1 MIPIRHATWIAVG
14 GSCSYDHEEPP
25 GRLRRTGDRRFFSV
39 LRSQL
44 YGVDPVDPLTLAS
57 VVLVPG
63 ASAAVASWLP
73 ARRGASLDPATALR
87 GD

>member
-1 MIPIRHATWIAVG
+1 
-14 GSCSYDHEEPP
+14 
-25 GRLRRTGDRRFFSV
+25 V

-44 YGVDPVDPLTLAS
+44 YGVDPGDPLTLAS

-73 ARRGASLDPATALR
+73 ARRGASLAPATALR